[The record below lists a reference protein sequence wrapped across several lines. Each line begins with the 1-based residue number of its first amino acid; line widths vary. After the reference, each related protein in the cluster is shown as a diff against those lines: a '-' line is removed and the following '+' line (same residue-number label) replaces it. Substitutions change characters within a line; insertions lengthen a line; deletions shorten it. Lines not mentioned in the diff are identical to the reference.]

1 MLRYAITDRS
11 QLGAKLG
18 ADESARR
25 AALLACAARW
35 AAEGVDFIQLRE
47 KDLPDAE
54 LLGLSRD
61 LLAVIRASRPEATA
75 ATAKTATTTAA
86 TTTRL
91 LLHSRADLALA
102 AGLDGVHLPSA
113 SLDPASQ
120 TLTLAQ
126 ARRLLWEPGLPEP
139 IHPILSVSCHNL
151 GEVRAALAGGADLI
165 LFGPVFGKAI
175 PMVTAPEDPAPTYR
189 MVTPALGLEALG
201 TACAAAGSTPVLAL
215 GGVTSAN
222 IAACLEAGA
231 RGIAG
236 IRLFQQPP
244 ATTTVLL

>member
-1 MLRYAITDRS
+1 MLRYAITDRT
-11 QLGAKLG
+11 QLGTKLG
-18 ADESARR
+18 ANESTRR

-54 LLGLSRD
+54 LLRLSRD
-61 LLAVIRASRPEATA
+61 LQAVIRANGPAE
-75 ATAKTATTTAA
+75 

-91 LLHSRADLALA
+91 LLHSRIDLALA

-120 TLTLAQ
+120 ALTLAQ
-126 ARRLLWEPGLPEP
+126 ARRLLRQGREPGQFE
-139 IHPILSVSCHNL
+139 PILSVSCHNL
-151 GEVRAALAGGADLI
+151 AEVRAAAGADLI

-175 PMVTAPEDPAPTYR
+175 PTGAAPGNSEPAYR
-189 MVTPALGLEALG
+189 TVTPAIGLDALG
-201 TACAAAGSTPVLAL
+201 AACASAGSTPVLAL
-215 GGVTSAN
+215 GGVTPDN

-231 RGIAG
+231 RGIAA
-236 IRLFQQPP
+236 IRLFQQP
-244 ATTTVLL
+244 